1 MDIVNTKAGNHNQA
15 VKGANPPLGWGRR
28 ALIILAALYPLFLL
42 VLSLVNMLDPKR
54 TGLLGLSEV
63 FAPYLFLPI
72 LLLVPLLFM
81 RGAAILRVLLV
92 LCAIVYVLRFP
103 PKLIIAAP
111 TGTPGAIHL
120 SVLSWNTRFGGQ
132 YDQVMAVLRNK
143 PAAIVGLVEAD
154 WNNLST
160 DPEVAALYPYQWG
173 VEAAGPVSGQMLLT
187 VYPILEKGI
196 LGGADI
202 WGDVPRAIWAR
213 LDVGLGR
220 NVVVV
225 VAHPPPGRFCTR
237 YTFPR
242 GCYNTTM
249 RDQQLQG
256 INAAVQPFL
265 EAGDALLMVG
275 DFNVTE
281 REPAYK
287 DLSAGLVD
295 AYHTVGTGTGTTW
308 RPTSLMNQ
316 DLALLRIDYQF
327 SSPNITPLAS
337 RVDCTPRGSDHCI
350 VAGEFE
356 MK

>member
-1 MDIVNTKAGNHNQA
+1 
-15 VKGANPPLGWGRR
+15 
-28 ALIILAALYPLFLL
+28 
-42 VLSLVNMLDPKR
+42 VNMLDPKR

-63 FAPYLFLPI
+63 FAPYLFLPL

-92 LCAIVYVLRFP
+92 LCAIVYVVRFP

-132 YDQVMAVLRNK
+132 HDQVMAVLKSK
-143 PAAIVGLVEAD
+143 PAAIVGLVEANWD
-154 WNNLST
+154 KLSA
-160 DPEVAALYPYQWG
+160 DPEVAALYPYRWG
-173 VEAAGPVSGQMLLT
+173 VEADGPASGEALLT
-187 VYPILEKGI
+187 AYPILEKGI

-202 WGDVPRAIWAR
+202 WGNVPRAVWAR
-213 LDVGLGR
+213 LDVGLGK

-225 VAHPPPGRFCTR
+225 VAHPPPGGFCTR

-242 GCYNTTM
+242 GCYNTSV
-249 RDQQLQG
+249 RDHQLEG
-256 INAAVQPFL
+256 INAALQPYL
-265 EAGDALLMVG
+265 RAGDALLMVG

-281 REPAYK
+281 REPAYN

-295 AYHTVGTGTGTTW
+295 AYHVVGTDTGTTW
-308 RPTSLMNQ
+308 RPTSLMNHAF
-316 DLALLRIDYQF
+316 ALLRIDYQF
-327 SSPNITPLAS
+327 SSPNVTPLSS

-356 MK
+356 VK

>member
-1 MDIVNTKAGNHNQA
+1 M
-15 VKGANPPLGWGRR
+15 GWGRR
-28 ALIILAALYPLFLL
+28 VLILLAALYPLFLL
-42 VLSLVNMLDPKR
+42 FLSLVNMLDPKR

-63 FAPYLFLPI
+63 FAPYLFLPL

-81 RGAAILRVLLV
+81 RGAAILRLLLV
-92 LCAIVYVLRFP
+92 LCAIVYVVRFP

-111 TGTPGAIHL
+111 ASTPGAMHL

-132 YDQVMAVLRNK
+132 YDQVMGVLRSK

-154 WNNLST
+154 WDRLSA
-160 DPEVAALYPYQWG
+160 DPAVAALYPNQWG

-187 VYPILEKGI
+187 TYPILEKGI

-213 LDVGLGR
+213 LDVGLGK
-220 NVVVV
+220 NVVIV
-225 VAHPPPGRFCTR
+225 VAHPPPGHFCTR

-242 GCYNTTM
+242 GCYNTSV
-249 RDQQLQG
+249 RDHQLEG

-265 EAGDALLMVG
+265 KAGDPLIMVG

-295 AYHTVGTGTGTTW
+295 AYHTVGTDTGTTW
-308 RPTSLMNQ
+308 RPVPLMNQ
-316 DLALLRIDYQF
+316 AVALLRIDYQF
-327 SSPNITPLAS
+327 SSPNIAPLSS

-356 MK
+356 VK

>member
-1 MDIVNTKAGNHNQA
+1 MDTVSEQA
-15 VKGANPPLGWGRR
+15 KRDTRVLRGGTTRSGWRKRG
-28 ALIILAALYPLFLL
+28 LLILAALYPLFLL
-42 VLSLVNMLDPKR
+42 ILSTVNMLGPKR

-63 FAPYLFLPI
+63 FAPYLFLPL
-72 LLLVPLLFM
+72 LLLVPLMFV
-81 RGAAILRVLLV
+81 RGAVVLRVLLV
-92 LCAIVYVLRFP
+92 LCAVVYVLRFP
-103 PKLIIAAP
+103 PKLIIAGP
-111 TGTPGAIHL
+111 QSTPGATHL
-120 SVLSWNTRFGGQ
+120 SVLSWNTRAGGE
-132 YDQVMAVLRNK
+132 YDQVMAVLRSK

-154 WNNLST
+154 WNGLSN
-160 DPEVAALYPYQWG
+160 DPEVAALYPNRWG
-173 VEAAGPVSGQMLLT
+173 VEAAGPVSGEMLLT
-187 VYPILEKGI
+187 EYPILEKGI

-202 WGDVPRAIWAR
+202 WGNVPRAIWAR
-213 LDVGLGR
+213 LDVGLGK
-220 NVVVV
+220 NIVVV

-242 GCYNTTM
+242 GCYNTSL

-265 EAGDALLMVG
+265 KAGDALIMVG

-295 AYHTVGTGTGTTW
+295 AYHTVGAGTGTTW

-327 SSPNITPLAS
+327 SSPNIVPLSS

-356 MK
+356 VK

>member
-1 MDIVNTKAGNHNQA
+1 MDTVTTQTGNHNQA
-15 VKGANPPLGWGRR
+15 VNGANPPLGWRRR
-28 ALIILAALYPLFLL
+28 ALILLAALYPLCLL
-42 VLSLVNMLDPKR
+42 FLSLVNMMDPKR

-63 FAPYLFLPI
+63 FAPYLFLPL

-81 RGAAILRVLLV
+81 RGAAILRLLLV

-111 TGTPGAIHL
+111 TSTQGAMHL
-120 SVLSWNTRFGGQ
+120 SVLSWNTRMGGE
-132 YDQVMAVLRNK
+132 YDQVMAVLRSK

-154 WNNLST
+154 WDRLSADT
-160 DPEVAALYPYQWG
+160 EVAALYPYRWG
-173 VEAAGPVSGQMLLT
+173 VEADGPASGEALLT
-187 VYPILEKGI
+187 AYPILEKGI

-202 WGDVPRAIWAR
+202 WGDVPRAVWAR
-213 LDVGLGR
+213 LDVGLGK

-242 GCYNTTM
+242 GCYNTSV
-249 RDQQLQG
+249 RDQQLEG

-265 EAGDALLMVG
+265 KAGDPLIMVG

-295 AYHTVGTGTGTTW
+295 AYHTVGTDTGTTW
-308 RPTSLMNQ
+308 RPVPLMNQ
-316 DLALLRIDYQF
+316 DVALLRIDYQF
-327 SSPNITPLAS
+327 SSPNIAPLSS

-350 VAGEFE
+350 VASEFE
-356 MK
+356 VK

>member
-1 MDIVNTKAGNHNQA
+1 MDTVTTQSRDHNQP
-15 VKGANPPLGWGRR
+15 VNGANAPSGWRKR
-28 ALIILAALYPLFLL
+28 ALITLAAIYPLFLL
-42 VLSLVNMLDPKR
+42 LLSLVNMLDPKR

-63 FAPYLFLPI
+63 FAPYLFLPL
-72 LLLVPLLFM
+72 LLLVPLLFL
-81 RGAAILRVLLV
+81 RGAAVLRVLLV
-92 LCAIVYVLRFP
+92 LCAIVYVVRFP

-111 TGTPGAIHL
+111 AGTPGAMHL

-132 YDQVMAVLRNK
+132 YDQVMAVLREK

-154 WNNLST
+154 WNGLST
-160 DPEVAALYPYQWG
+160 DPEVAALYPNRWG

-187 VYPILEKGI
+187 VYPILEKGV

-213 LDVGLGR
+213 LDVGLGK

-242 GCYNTTM
+242 GCYDTSLRN
-249 RDQQLQG
+249 QQLQG

-265 EAGDALLMVG
+265 KARDALIMVG

-295 AYHTVGTGTGTTW
+295 AYHTVGMGTGTTW

-316 DLALLRIDYQF
+316 DVALLRIDYQF

-337 RVDCTPRGSDHCI
+337 RVDCKPRGSDHCI

-356 MK
+356 VK